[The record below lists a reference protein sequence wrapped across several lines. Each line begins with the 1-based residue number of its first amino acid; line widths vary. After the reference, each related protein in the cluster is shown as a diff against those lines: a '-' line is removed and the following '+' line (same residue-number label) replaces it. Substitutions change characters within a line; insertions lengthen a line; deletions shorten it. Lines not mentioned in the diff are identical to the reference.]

1 MTEHRFFSQFK
12 ASTKFSSSSLK
23 SGLVES
29 IGLRRLGLL
38 IATLMYTMMYTTPG
52 LAADPFRTK
61 DPRPIGD
68 KTEAAFKSIFE
79 KGNYPA
85 ADNLLKQA
93 LNSEKNEP
101 LAYAMKASLA
111 YTSQDFAGLES
122 YSKKTREIGEKLIA
136 QDPLRGNLYA
146 AVGHFLEAAISLQ
159 RQGSVSGAP
168 TALGKLRQVYQYL
181 DKAEAISP
189 SDPELNL
196 VKGFM
201 DLMIAVNLP
210 FANPEQ
216 AIERLNKNAAPR
228 YLAQRGIAI
237 GYRDLKQYNQALE
250 YVNKALQEQTD
261 NPELYYLKAQILRGI
276 ALKDKNPQKM
286 QEAVSNFDTALS
298 KKSQLPQSTVK
309 QIERERRNAAND
321 IKK

>member
-1 MTEHRFFSQFK
+1 MTEHRFFSQVK
-12 ASTKFSSSSLK
+12 ASTKFSSSGLK
-23 SGLVES
+23 SGLV
-29 IGLRRLGLL
+29 GA
-38 IATLMYTMMYTTPG
+38 IATLMCTIMYTTPG

-68 KTEAAFKSIFE
+68 KTEAAFESIFL
-79 KGNYPA
+79 KGNYQA

-93 LNSEKNEP
+93 LDSEKNEP

-111 YTSQDFAGLES
+111 YTSKDFAGLES
-122 YSKKTREIGEKLIA
+122 HSKKTREIGEKLIS
-136 QDPLRGNLYA
+136 QDPLRGNLYT
-146 AVGHFLEAAISLQ
+146 AVGHFLEGAISLQ
-159 RQGSVSGAP
+159 RQGTVSGAP
-168 TALGKLRQVYQYL
+168 AALGKLRQVYQYL

-189 SDPELNL
+189 NDPELNL

-216 AIERLNKNAAPR
+216 AIERLNSNAAPR

-237 GYRDLKQYNQALE
+237 GYRDLKQYNQALD
-250 YVNKALQEQTD
+250 YVNKALQETAE
-261 NPELYYLKAQILRGI
+261 NPEIYYLKAQILRAM
-276 ALKDKNPQKM
+276 ALKEKNPQKM
-286 QEAVSNFDTALS
+286 QEAVTNFDKALS
-298 KKSQLPQSTVK
+298 QKSQLPQSTVK
-309 QIERERRNAAND
+309 QIERERRNAVSE